1 MTLLND
7 LTGEPPGMTGRGLL
21 LRLSA
26 IGAVLAGASG
36 TFAYAG
42 GWLSPGLLTP
52 ARVVDRFEQ
61 VNGPHPG
68 FRRNHAKGM
77 CVAGR
82 FTGSGAGVRLSRAAL
97 FAAGRVTPVEGRV
110 ALAGGQPYAAD
121 AEAAVRSLALR
132 FRLPDGEEWRTGV
145 NNIPVFPV
153 RTPEAFYAQL
163 LAAKPDPATGKPD
176 PERMKAFFAAHPES
190 AKAAALIKARTV
202 TPGFADSTFWSLNA
216 FRFVAADGR
225 TQPVRWAF
233 VPERTDAPAAPAQPV
248 QPAQSDANGLFD
260 DLGAQLRQAPQR
272 WHLAVTLGQAGDP
285 TADATR
291 PWPAD
296 RETVDVGTLT
306 LTDAT
311 PEAAGNCRDINF
323 DPLVLPDGIAPSDD
337 PLLSA
342 RSAAYA
348 QSFTRRSGEA
358 KTPSAVTAAAIHG
371 AAL

>member
-1 MTLLND
+1 MTLLHH
-7 LTGEPPGMTGRGLL
+7 LTGASPGMTGRALL

-26 IGAVLAGASG
+26 IGSVLAGTAG

-52 ARVVDRFEQ
+52 ARIIDRFEQ

-77 CVAGR
+77 CIAGR
-82 FTGSGAGVRLSRAAL
+82 FTGNGAGVRLSKASV
-97 FAAGRVTPVEGRV
+97 FAAGRVSPVEGRV

-121 AEAAVRSLALR
+121 AAATVRSLALR
-132 FRLPDGEEWRTGV
+132 FRLPGGEEWRTGM

-163 LAAKPDPATGKPD
+163 LAARPDPATGKPD
-176 PERMKAFFAAHPES
+176 PERLKAFFADHPES
-190 AKAAALIKARTV
+190 AKAAGLIKARTV
-202 TPGFADSTFWSLNA
+202 TAGFADSTFRSLNA
-216 FRFVAADGR
+216 FRFVAADGGAR
-225 TQPVRWAF
+225 PVRWAL
-233 VPERTDAPAAPAQPV
+233 VPDPAPGADAAPGDTNA
-248 QPAQSDANGLFD
+248 LFD
-260 DLGAQLRQAPQR
+260 AFAAQLAQGPRH
-272 WHLAVTLGQAGDP
+272 WHLIVTLGRAGDP
-285 TADATR
+285 TADATL

-306 LTDAT
+306 LTGAT
-311 PEAAGNCRDINF
+311 PEAASTCRDINF
-323 DPLVLPDGIAPSDD
+323 DPLVLPDGIVPSDD

-348 QSFTRRSGEA
+348 RSFTRRAGET
-358 KTPSAVTAAAIHG
+358 KTPSAVTAATLQG
-371 AAL
+371 AAP